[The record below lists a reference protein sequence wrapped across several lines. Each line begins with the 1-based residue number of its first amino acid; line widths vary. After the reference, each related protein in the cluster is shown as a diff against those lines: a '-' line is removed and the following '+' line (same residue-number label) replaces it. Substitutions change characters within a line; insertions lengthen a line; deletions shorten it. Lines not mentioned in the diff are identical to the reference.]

1 VALAPAWVDLL
12 NNRICAGMTGTA
24 DMSTTAAVALA
35 IEQSRTKV
43 RALRSD
49 ITGLTVLPS
58 DEEIVTLSA
67 QGGYVATIVA
77 PLQELQSDPA
87 QSKVGALDFPS
98 LLK

>member
-1 VALAPAWVDLL
+1 
-12 NNRICAGMTGTA
+12 MTGTA

-35 IEQSRTKV
+35 IEQCRAKV
-43 RALRSD
+43 RAHRSD
-49 ITGLTVLPS
+49 MTGLTVLPS

-87 QSKVGALDFPS
+87 QSKVGVLDFPS
-98 LLK
+98 LLR